1 MRRISLHYS
10 KICRILGSIQTVFE
24 YVICY
29 LQCRRIT
36 SRCKV
41 HIKLGYN
48 TSINIPVKKGFK
60 NVPFTLWQIKTKQ
73 TTQDTI

>member
-1 MRRISLHYS
+1 MRRIDLHYS
-10 KICRILGSIQTVFE
+10 KICRILGLIQTVFE

-29 LQCRRIT
+29 LQYGRIT

-48 TSINIPVKKGFK
+48 TSIPVKKGFK
-60 NVPFTLWQIKTKQ
+60 NVPFTLW
-73 TTQDTI
+73 